1 MTNAELSKYV
11 KHYVEKDKTKSA
23 IMLTAEWGTGKS
35 HYITN
40 ELIPFLEGN
49 GGHKCIVV
57 SLYGLS
63 SVNDISKSIYLE
75 ARTKILNSNSE
86 GVTAGK
92 LVAKTIIKGVS
103 SFFGV
108 DLSASMRRC
117 RNCISPLTCPKNL
130 LF

>member
-63 SVNDISKSIYLE
+63 SVNDISKSSPTWRSLCLFGGQVTV
-75 ARTKILNSNSE
+75 RT
-86 GVTAGK
+86 
-92 LVAKTIIKGVS
+92 VS
-103 SFFGV
+103 S
-108 DLSASMRRC
+108 
-117 RNCISPLTCPKNL
+117 
-130 LF
+130 